1 MDKPVLDAAATHA
14 VLGVEAAGKPR
25 RRWLRR
31 LLLAAGA
38 LVLAAGAYL
47 YLFEGGETARQT
59 YVTQPVTRGDLT
71 VLVTAT
77 GSVQPINKVDVSSE
91 LSGVVR
97 KVLVD
102 YNSIVKV
109 GDVLAE
115 LDTDKLAATV
125 ASSRAKLASA
135 KAKVAEAE
143 ATVEQKLRDYER
155 KRTLAAKQAA
165 SQQDLDTAKADYDRA
180 IAALASVRADVGVAE
195 AQLNVDETNLSK
207 SKILSPI
214 NGVVLQRNVDPGQ
227 TVASSL
233 QAPVLFSL
241 AEDLKQME
249 IQVDVD
255 EADVGTVAEN
265 QTGSFSVDA
274 YPDRRFPAKIRLLR
288 FGSQIVQGVVT
299 YKAHLVVDNSRLLL
313 RPGMTA
319 TATITVKEV
328 KNALMV
334 PNAALRFTPNNN
346 ASGDNRSLLQRLM
359 PRGPPRNRPSQRDA
373 KGPNRTI
380 WVLRNGE
387 AVAVAVAAGSTDGKM
402 TEITKG
408 DVKAGDRVIV
418 DAVAAKR

>member
-1 MDKPVLDAAATHA
+1 
-14 VLGVEAAGKPR
+14 
-25 RRWLRR
+25 
-31 LLLAAGA
+31 
-38 LVLAAGAYL
+38 
-47 YLFEGGETARQT
+47 
-59 YVTQPVTRGDLT
+59 

-125 ASSRAKLASA
+125 ASSKAKLASA
-135 KAKVAEAE
+135 KAKVAEAD

-155 KRTLAAKQAA
+155 KRTLVARQAA

-180 IAALASVRADVGVAE
+180 VAGLASVRADVGVAE

-207 SKILSPI
+207 SRILSPI

-255 EADVGTVAEN
+255 EADVGNVAEGQSGN
-265 QTGSFSVDA
+265 FAVDA

-299 YKAHLVVDNSRLLL
+299 YKAHLVVDNSQLLL

-319 TATITVKEV
+319 TATITVKQV
-328 KNALMV
+328 KNALLV
-334 PNAALRFTPNNN
+334 PNAALRFTPGNNQT
-346 ASGDNRSLLQRLM
+346 ADTRTLLQRLM
-359 PRGPPRNRPSQRDA
+359 PRGPQRRRPAPQDA
-373 KGPNRTI
+373 KGPKRTI
-380 WVLRNGE
+380 WVLRDGVPASA
-387 AVAVAVAAGSTDGKM
+387 AVMAGVTDGKM
-402 TEITKG
+402 TEIVSG
-408 DVKAGDRVIV
+408 DLKAGERVIV